1 MKRNLESSI
10 LTQATCPVKRPTS
23 AKMNPNS
30 GRTLTGYK
38 AVKKNKTKGVDGE
51 IRRDSDFTTMWVEG
65 VPGREH
71 SVLDQVGHRQVE
83 MKRRRGRVRQ
93 LLGIE
98 LEDTNQTF
106 WGKCCR
112 YLTAQLS
119 KRPGHQLRAEA
130 RFPWS

>member
-1 MKRNLESSI
+1 MSGKTADIGKDESEQRANVDRIQSR
-10 LTQATCPVKRPTS
+10 Q
-23 AKMNPNS
+23 
-30 GRTLTGYK
+30 
-38 AVKKNKTKGVDGE
+38 KNKTKGVDGE